1 VSRYLI
7 DTHALLFWWGGSPR
21 LSAPAVEAIANPDAV
36 ILVSAA
42 SAWEIATKFR
52 IGKLNDI
59 GDPAEHFPALMQR
72 DGFAPL
78 PVSIAHGLRAGLL
91 EGEHRD
97 PFDRLIAAQGLME
110 GATVITRDPEFA
122 AFGCKVLW

>member
-1 VSRYLI
+1 MSRFLL

-21 LSAPAVEAIANPDAV
+21 LSNTAAEAIADPDAI

-59 GDPAEHFPALMQR
+59 GDPSHNYPALLAR
-72 DGFAPL
+72 DGFVQL
-78 PVSIAHGLRAGLL
+78 PISTAHGLKAGLL
-91 EGEHRD
+91 EGDHRD

-110 GATVITRDPEFA
+110 DAIVITRDPQFEG
-122 AFGCKVLW
+122 FGCKVLW